1 VRSLPVLSGLLCGA
15 GLVVSVCVHAQS
27 VAPVDTQSS
36 DPISVRSPDPSSA
49 PVELGHTVAVV
60 ANPDRQPLV
69 ARLRAE
75 LTDLGFHVEE
85 APADL
90 SSDALDALTD
100 GSHLLATV
108 RIDDAGQAIEFRI
121 RAPDTHELLRD
132 RVPLRPKRADVSA
145 VAAVELLRA
154 RLIKLGILRAP
165 EPPPAPLPPPVVPAP
180 RLSFSSVTADIDG
193 GALYSVGGLGV
204 SPTMVLGLRAHPK
217 RWLAV
222 GALAALQPQAT
233 KFSSSEGDIHSRSSL
248 FGVITDFGFTTGR
261 AHFEL
266 GGGIALSRL
275 TLSGDAGSPYAGRV
289 THSYG
294 AAPVLRTNLNVRLAG
309 SLSLHAEVLGGVSSP
324 RVAVRF
330 ADRTVAHWGRPL
342 GLAVVGLEVG
352 LW

>member
-1 VRSLPVLSGLLCGA
+1 VRSLPLLSGLLCGA
-15 GLVVSVCVHAQS
+15 GLVVSVGVRAQS
-27 VAPVDTQSS
+27 ADPIDTQAAAPS
-36 DPISVRSPDPSSA
+36 SVRSPDPSDA
-49 PVELGHTVAVV
+49 PVELNRSIAVV
-60 ANPDRQPLV
+60 ANPDRQSLV

-75 LTDLGFHVEE
+75 LTDLGFHVQE
-85 APADL
+85 ASADL

-108 RIDDAGQAIEFRI
+108 RIDEAGQAIEFRI
-121 RAPDTHELLRD
+121 RAPDTHELVRD
-132 RVPLRPKRADVSA
+132 RVPLRAKRADVSA

-154 RLIKLGILRAP
+154 RLIRLGILRAP
-165 EPPPAPLPPPVVPAP
+165 EPPPAPLPPPVMPAP
-180 RLSFSSVTADIDG
+180 QPSFSSVTADIDG
-193 GALYSVGGLGV
+193 GAFYSVGGLGL
-204 SPTMVLGLRAHPK
+204 SPTMVVGLRAHPK

-222 GALAALQPQAT
+222 GPLAALEPQAM
-233 KFSSSEGDIHSRSSL
+233 KFSSSEGDIHSRGSL

-275 TLSGDAGSPYAGRV
+275 TLSGEAGSPYAGRV

-294 AAPVLRTNLNVRLAG
+294 AAPVLRTNLNFRLAG

-342 GLAVVGLEVG
+342 GLAVIGLEVG